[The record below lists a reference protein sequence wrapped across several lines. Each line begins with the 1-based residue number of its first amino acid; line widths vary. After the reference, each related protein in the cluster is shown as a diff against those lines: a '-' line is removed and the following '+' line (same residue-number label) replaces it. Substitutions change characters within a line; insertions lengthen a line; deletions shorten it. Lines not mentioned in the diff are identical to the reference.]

1 MHVTCTGL
9 HVDVLEGEDLR
20 HEDWFGKWNT
30 EFVMRFEAEKT
41 GSKVYLHKITNAV
54 RSFDSEYEWIGK
66 LCEHHNGKVVP
77 EFVDPGTWK
86 VLSRGEEAI
95 TWVESEQDIK
105 NVSHVFVDFKCSF
118 P

>member
-54 RSFDSEYEWIGK
+54 RSFDSEYECMNTRLK
-66 LCEHHNGKVVP
+66 TVSNAPTFVHVP
-77 EFVDPGTWK
+77 GFRTY
-86 VLSRGEEAI
+86 LS
-95 TWVESEQDIK
+95 
-105 NVSHVFVDFKCSF
+105 VF
-118 P
+118 